1 MPTQL
6 SQHFSLEEFIRSD
19 TAQAM
24 GEPNLPTP
32 EHRKNLEILADHME
46 KVRDL
51 FGVPVL
57 ITSGYRNPKVNAA
70 VGGVPNS
77 DHAVG
82 LAADFHVDGID
93 DLHAARKIRDST
105 LNFDQLILE
114 RGRCVHMSFVSKMR
128 RQVLRQPGGPGS
140 TVFDGLE

>member
-32 EHRKNLEILADHME
+32 EHRANLEILADQME

-51 FGVPVL
+51 FGVPIM
-57 ITSGYRNPKVNAA
+57 ITSGYRNPKVNKA
-70 VGGVPNS
+70 VGGVENS

-93 DLHAARKIRDST
+93 DLAAAKKIRDSQIK
-105 LNFDQLILE
+105 FSQLILE
-114 RGRCVHMSFVSKMR
+114 RGRCVHIAFR
-128 RQVLRQPGGPGS
+128 PPLNCQVLRQPGGPGS
-140 TVFDGLE
+140 TVFKGLE